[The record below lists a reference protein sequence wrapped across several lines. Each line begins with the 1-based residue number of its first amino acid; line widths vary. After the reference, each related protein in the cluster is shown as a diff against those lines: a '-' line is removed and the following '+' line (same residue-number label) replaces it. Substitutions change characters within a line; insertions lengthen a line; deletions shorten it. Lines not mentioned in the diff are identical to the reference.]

1 MCSHLF
7 IFPQRLP
14 TDSFFPH
21 LPHLFIFSLLF
32 NFYHFFFLFFFYTK
46 ASALSPSFT
55 IWFFLLAFSLK
66 LSASLHF
73 LISSMAPKSKKTSHM
88 LSSNAFNFTCWSG
101 AVRLM
106 EPPLLTYRP
115 ENQSSFGKCPSQIG
129 EFSNFSHFWVFLWSF
144 VLIYFLT
151 YKCLSFVVGWV

>member
-32 NFYHFFFLFFFYTK
+32 NFSHFFFLFFFSIK
-46 ASALSPSFT
+46 ASTLSPSFT

-101 AVRLM
+101 SETNGTPSVDIPAGESIIFRQM
-106 EPPLLTYRP
+106 PEP
-115 ENQSSFGKCPSQIG
+115 NW
-129 EFSNFSHFWVFLWSF
+129 WVFQFFSF
-144 VLIYFLT
+144 
-151 YKCLSFVVGWV
+151 LSFPLIFCFNLFLDL